1 MMRSILIQ
9 SHPSGNLEILMM
21 VNQVVKNTWL
31 VDKLRDEQIMTL
43 NEWLLGDYND

>member
-1 MMRSILIQ
+1 
-9 SHPSGNLEILMM
+9 MM